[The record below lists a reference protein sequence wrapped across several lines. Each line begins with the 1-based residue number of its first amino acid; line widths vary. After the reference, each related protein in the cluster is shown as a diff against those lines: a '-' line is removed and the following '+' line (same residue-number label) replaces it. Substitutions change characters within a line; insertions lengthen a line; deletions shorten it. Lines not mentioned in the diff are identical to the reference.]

1 MDVCG
6 FILVLEAGMG
16 RFGWLCFLTQS
27 VETIE
32 NKRVEFF
39 VSAKKCKRVWKK
51 LKRKGIG
58 RKTLEGWN
66 VEEKRLKVQS

>member
-1 MDVCG
+1 MELGVCG

-16 RFGWLCFLTQS
+16 ISRGLCFLTQS

-39 VSAKKCKRVWKK
+39 VSAKKRRGV
-51 LKRKGIG
+51 RKSVKGKG
-58 RKTLEGWN
+58 LVTGEW
-66 VEEKRLKVQS
+66 